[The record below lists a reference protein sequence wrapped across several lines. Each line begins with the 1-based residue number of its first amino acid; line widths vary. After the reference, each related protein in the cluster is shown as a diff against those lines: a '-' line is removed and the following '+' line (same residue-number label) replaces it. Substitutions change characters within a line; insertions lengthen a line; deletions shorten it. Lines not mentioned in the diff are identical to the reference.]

1 MTHHFVRRRPKG
13 SRAGG
18 TLDFRATAPAG
29 LANMTQISERLL
41 VQAHLDAKQ
50 PKALS
55 AEEEASLR
63 TAIAAELKAQ
73 DAVLVAHF
81 YCDPVIQA
89 LAEETGGCVSDSLEM
104 ARFGAAHPA
113 KTVLVA
119 GVRFMGETAKILTPE
134 KRILMPDLE
143 ATCSLD
149 LGCPAD
155 EFAAFCDQ
163 HPDRTVVVYAN
174 TSAAVKA
181 RADWMVTSSIGLDIV
196 QHLHEQG
203 KKILWAPDK
212 HLGSYIQKKT
222 GADMLLW
229 QGSCLVHDEF
239 KGVEL
244 DLLKA
249 EYPQAKVLVHP
260 ESPANVV
267 AQADV
272 VGSTSQLIAAAVSM
286 EADTFIVATD
296 NGILHKMRNAAPGKT
311 FIEAPTAGNSATCKS
326 CAHCPWMA
334 MNGLRNLV
342 DVLENMS
349 NEIHV
354 DPEVGRQAQRSIN
367 RMLDFAA
374 AKKAKVAPGAD
385 LAQEAKLFSGIG
397 PA

>member
-1 MTHHFVRRRPKG
+1 MNIQPIKTFEYDRPVAG
-13 SRAGG
+13 AACTSEAWARVPSAPTADERAA
-18 TLDFRATAPAG
+18 LKDRIRC
-29 LANMTQISERLL
+29 LLKER
-41 VQAHLDAKQ
+41 
-50 PKALS
+50 
-55 AEEEASLR
+55 E
-63 TAIAAELKAQ
+63 
-73 DAVLVAHF
+73 AVLVAH
-81 YCDPVIQA
+81 YYVDADLQD

-104 ARFGAAHPA
+104 ARFGRDHPA
-113 KTVLVA
+113 KTLVVA
-119 GVRFMGETAKILTPE
+119 GVRFMGETAKILSPE
-134 KRILMPDLE
+134 KTILMPDLD

-196 QHLHEQG
+196 KHLHEQG
-203 KKILWAPDK
+203 KKILWAPDR

-239 KGVEL
+239 KGIEL
-244 DLLKA
+244 DLLRA
-249 EYPQAKVLVHP
+249 AHPDAKVLVHP
-260 ESPANVV
+260 ESPESVV

-272 VGSTSQLIAAAVSM
+272 VGSTTQLINAAQTMA
-286 EADTFIVATD
+286 ATTFIVATD
-296 NGILHKMRNAAPGKT
+296 NGILHKMRMAAPGKH

-334 MNGLRNLV
+334 MNGLQNLAE
-342 DVLENMS
+342 VLES
-349 NEIHV
+349 GRNEIHV
-354 DPEVGRQAQRSIN
+354 DPEIGRQAKRSID

-374 AKKAKVAPGAD
+374 AKKAKALPTGA
-385 LAQEAKLFSGIG
+385 LEQEGKLFTGIG